1 MESENKAKM
10 TFEEKLGRLSEIVE
24 NLEGKAMGLEES
36 LKLYQEG
43 KALSTELAKELEEA
57 KLKIE
62 ELSEAKENNKV
73 DNQ

>member
-24 NLEGKAMGLEES
+24 KLEGKAMGLEES

-62 ELSEAKENNKV
+62 ELSEAKDNNKV

>member
-10 TFEEKLGRLSEIVE
+10 TFEEKLARLSEIVE
-24 NLEGKAMGLEES
+24 RLEGKTMGLEES

-43 KALSTELAKELEEA
+43 KALSAELTKELEEA

-62 ELSEAKENNKV
+62 ELSEARESEKGNN
-73 DNQ
+73 Q

>member
-10 TFEEKLGRLSEIVE
+10 TFEEKLARLSEIVE
-24 NLEGKAMGLEES
+24 RLEGKTMGLEES

-43 KALSTELAKELEEA
+43 KALSAELTKELEEA

-62 ELSEAKENNKV
+62 ELSEARESEKGNN
-73 DNQ
+73 

>member
-24 NLEGKAMGLEES
+24 RLEGKAMGLEES

-43 KALSTELAKELEEA
+43 KALSAELAKELEEA

>member
-24 NLEGKAMGLEES
+24 KLEGKAMGLEES

-62 ELSEAKENNKV
+62 ELSEAKENNKA

>member
-1 MESENKAKM
+1 M

-24 NLEGKAMGLEES
+24 KLEGKAMGLEES

-62 ELSEAKENNKV
+62 ELSEAKENSKV
-73 DNQ
+73 DN

>member
-1 MESENKAKM
+1 MESESKAKM

-24 NLEGKAMGLEES
+24 KLEGKAMGLEES

-62 ELSEAKENNKV
+62 ELSEAKENNKA

>member
-1 MESENKAKM
+1 MESESKAKM

-24 NLEGKAMGLEES
+24 RLEGKAMGLEES

-43 KALSTELAKELEEA
+43 KALSAELSKELEEA

-62 ELSEAKENNKV
+62 ELNEDKESDKA

>member
-24 NLEGKAMGLEES
+24 RLEGKAMGLEES

-43 KALSTELAKELEEA
+43 KTLSAELAKELEEA

>member
-10 TFEEKLGRLSEIVE
+10 TFEEKLGRLSDIVE
-24 NLEGKAMGLEES
+24 KLEGTAMGLEES

-62 ELSEAKENNKV
+62 ELSEAKENSKV

>member
-1 MESENKAKM
+1 MEDESKAKM

-24 NLEGKAMGLEES
+24 RLEGKAMGLEES

-43 KALSTELAKELEEA
+43 KALSIELSKELEEA

-62 ELSEAKENNKV
+62 ELSETKESDKA

>member
-24 NLEGKAMGLEES
+24 KLEGKAMGLEES

-62 ELSEAKENNKV
+62 ELSESKENSKA

>member
-24 NLEGKAMGLEES
+24 KLEGKAMGLEES

-43 KALSTELAKELEEA
+43 KALSVELAKELEEA

-62 ELSEAKENNKV
+62 ELSEAKENNKA

>member
-24 NLEGKAMGLEES
+24 RLEGKAMGLEES

-62 ELSEAKENNKV
+62 ELSEAKENNKA

>member
-24 NLEGKAMGLEES
+24 RLEGKAMGLEES

-62 ELSEAKENNKV
+62 ELSEAKENSKV
-73 DNQ
+73 DNE

>member
-24 NLEGKAMGLEES
+24 RLEGKAMGLEES

>member
-24 NLEGKAMGLEES
+24 KLEGKAMGLEES

-62 ELSEAKENNKV
+62 ELSEAKENSKV

>member
-24 NLEGKAMGLEES
+24 KLEGKAMGLEES

>member
-1 MESENKAKM
+1 MENESKAKM
-10 TFEEKLGRLSEIVE
+10 TFEEKFGRLSEIVE
-24 NLEGKAMGLEES
+24 RLEGKAMGLEES

-62 ELSEAKENNKV
+62 ELSEAKENNKA

>member
-10 TFEEKLGRLSEIVE
+10 TFEEKLARLSEIVE
-24 NLEGKAMGLEES
+24 KLEGKAMGLEES

-62 ELSEAKENNKV
+62 ELSEAKENNKA

>member
-24 NLEGKAMGLEES
+24 KLEGKAMGLEES

-43 KALSTELAKELEEA
+43 KALSIELAKELEEA

-62 ELSEAKENNKV
+62 ELSEAKENNKA

>member
-24 NLEGKAMGLEES
+24 RLEGKAMGLEES

-43 KALSTELAKELEEA
+43 KALSAELAKELEEA

-62 ELSEAKENNKV
+62 ELSESKENNKA

>member
-24 NLEGKAMGLEES
+24 RLEGKAMGLEES

-62 ELSEAKENNKV
+62 ELSESKENSKA

>member
-24 NLEGKAMGLEES
+24 RLEGKAMGLEES

-62 ELSEAKENNKV
+62 ELSEAKENSKA

>member
-1 MESENKAKM
+1 MESESKAKM
-10 TFEEKLGRLSEIVE
+10 TCEEKLGRLSEIVE
-24 NLEGKAMGLEES
+24 RLEGKTMGLEES

-62 ELSEAKENNKV
+62 ELSEAKDNNKA

>member
-1 MESENKAKM
+1 M

-24 NLEGKAMGLEES
+24 RLEGKAMGLEES

-43 KALSTELAKELEEA
+43 KTLSAELAKELEEA

-62 ELSEAKENNKV
+62 ELSESKENNKA